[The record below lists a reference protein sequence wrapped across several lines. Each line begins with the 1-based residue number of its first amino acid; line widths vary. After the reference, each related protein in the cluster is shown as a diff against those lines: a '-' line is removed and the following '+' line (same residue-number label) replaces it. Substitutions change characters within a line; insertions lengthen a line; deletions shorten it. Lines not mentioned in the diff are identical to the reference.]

1 MPRGHTMRTR
11 RLHVAPPLFFGS
23 LGFELDAIAPTSCD
37 TTLENKSSQSTIQS
51 TRHNDTPK
59 RVSGGTWSAAVSYSE
74 TLVTAGWSLFM
85 MAFLMGTGSCVRFY
99 AREVSAPPI
108 QRTETLLSSVQHL
121 G

>member
-11 RLHVAPPLFFGS
+11 RLPVAPPLFSGS
-23 LGFELDAIAPTSCD
+23 SLDAIAPCD
-37 TTLENKSSQSTIQS
+37 TTLENKSTQSSIPS

-85 MAFLMGTGSCVRFY
+85 IGVFDGYCILRRILRA
-99 AREVSAPPI
+99 
-108 QRTETLLSSVQHL
+108 
-121 G
+121 